1 MSVLPDLAPD
11 TCISVHIFDNRG
23 KVILQSEQS
32 LYHKLFHVDNIFF
45 NYDIVMPEPFKTNY
59 KASVKYGTHVTMSYY
74 YGKIY
79 WQTYVSPKDIAT
91 GVDIKYD
98 HTKTGHLQVSYPY
111 YGQPL
116 YVKTQAIG
124 NPPGNDAHRLIHAYI
139 YVTKTSNTGGQY
151 WLSSII
157 YHINCVQHFQRITD
171 WSGLNLSVVKQICF
185 DEAFKSIKLEKHE
198 HLYKAVSKESLT
210 LQPSLFGNEN
220 SNLWKL
226 EISFVGI
233 NSTADSYGQ
242 LTYMSNPLYNFCD
255 VKNQKIPEFL

>member
-11 TCISVHIFDNRG
+11 TCISVHIFDYRG

-59 KASVKYGTHVTMSYY
+59 KASVNYGTRVTMSYY

-124 NPPGNDAHRLIHAYI
+124 NPPGNDAHHLIYAYL
-139 YVTKTSNTGGQY
+139 YVTKSSNTGGQY

-157 YHINCVQHFQRITD
+157 YHINCAQHFQRITD

-185 DEAFKSIKLEKHE
+185 DEAFKSIKLEK
-198 HLYKAVSKESLT
+198 T
-210 LQPSLFGNEN
+210 
-220 SNLWKL
+220 
-226 EISFVGI
+226 
-233 NSTADSYGQ
+233 
-242 LTYMSNPLYNFCD
+242 
-255 VKNQKIPEFL
+255 